1 MDTDLLATM
10 GIGGFGKLK
19 KKPPAGPP
27 PQQQARHDAA
37 RRPPVSL
44 PMLSLCSSP
53 YGSLPIFQISKFPK
67 FPFYDEFY
75 ALVQH
80 FIRPN

>member
-1 MDTDLLATM
+1 MDSDLLATM

-37 RRPPVSL
+37 RRPPVRF
-44 PMLSLCSSP
+44 P
-53 YGSLPIFQISKFPK
+53 YGLPHMGPPPIFQFSKFPK

-80 FIRPN
+80 FIYPD